1 MKRQSL
7 VQIRLF
13 FKKTKFPLSK
23 SISFNFKTPNKQM
36 LALFSN
42 KTVENFSFAEIFDFV
57 EVRL

>member
-1 MKRQSL
+1 MKRHSL

-13 FKKTKFPLSK
+13 FKKTKFLLSK